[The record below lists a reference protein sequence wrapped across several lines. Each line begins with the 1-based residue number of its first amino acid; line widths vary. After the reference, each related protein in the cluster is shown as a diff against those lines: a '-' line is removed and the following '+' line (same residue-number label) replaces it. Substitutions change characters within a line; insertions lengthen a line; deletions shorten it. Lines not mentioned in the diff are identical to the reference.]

1 MTTDL
6 PPFGTGAVRAIYATF
21 DPMRGSIGRDDSA
34 GDTQPQLR
42 PPTDLRGIPAAFVS
56 LTSHGAGGN
65 GTALPKAA
73 DTGPRGDICLAPG
86 AVTNTAEQN
95 YMTQHTQTAAPVQY
109 HAT

>member
-1 MTTDL
+1 MIEMILRLFEAKAISIET
-6 PPFGTGAVRAIYATF
+6 AVGRST
-21 DPMRGSIGRDDSA
+21 GSIGRDDSA

-42 PPTDLRGIPAAFVS
+42 PPTDLRGIPAALVS

-95 YMTQHTQTAAPVQY
+95 QMTQNTRAAAPVQH
-109 HAT
+109 HAA